1 MREVDEELAEIKRE
15 IIESRGLV
23 IKTNN
28 LTNALSADLKS
39 IAKRQQSYEQRLSWN
54 SATAYIVF
62 VLVVFTALKFAWDAR
77 VDSVTAETAQK
88 TIENER
94 LRKENREL
102 EKREEAASRAEAKAQ
117 AFYELVRL
125 NKRTDVI
132 DGYESVKNE
141 PVTKTELAIFA
152 DAAQRARTELA
163 REQYQLGQDKT
174 HLQRWQ
180 EAATAFE
187 DSLKFKDD
195 SAVAPAA
202 RLGLAEAYRHLS
214 RQKDAV
220 PLLTALL
227 ESTPDKEL
235 EDDALYALAHC
246 QTDLQAW
253 NDAKAAWRLLIRR
266 FPDSHFVPEARLEL
280 AQLSQMH

>member
-1 MREVDEELAEIKRE
+1 MRELDEELAEIKRE

-77 VDSVTAETAQK
+77 VDSVTAETSQK
-88 TIENER
+88 TTENER

-102 EKREEAASRAEAKAQ
+102 EKRQEAEARAQAKAQ
-117 AFYELVRL
+117 AFYELVRQ
-125 NKRTDVI
+125 NKRVDVI
-132 DGYESVKNE
+132 DGFEGVKNE
-141 PVTKTELAIFA
+141 PVSKTELAIFT

-163 REQYQLGQDKT
+163 RDQYLLGQDKT

-187 DSLKFKDD
+187 DSLRFKED
-195 SAVAPAA
+195 SAVAPQAK
-202 RLGLAEAYRHLS
+202 LGLAEAYRHLS

-220 PLLTALL
+220 PLLTSLL
-227 ESTPDKEL
+227 ESSTDKEL
-235 EDDALYALAHC
+235 EDDALYTLARC
-246 QTDLQAW
+246 QTDLQSW
-253 NDAKAAWRLLIRR
+253 NDAKAAWRQLIRR

-280 AQLSQMH
+280 AQLSQQH